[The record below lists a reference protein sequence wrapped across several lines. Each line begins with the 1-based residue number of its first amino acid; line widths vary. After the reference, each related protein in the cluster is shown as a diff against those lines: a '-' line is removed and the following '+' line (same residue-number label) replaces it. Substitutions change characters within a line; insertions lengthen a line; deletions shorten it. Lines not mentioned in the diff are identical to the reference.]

1 MLKLRILIGITIWW
15 LFLFFNIERIDSTL
29 NITPFVYVLVPVAA
43 VGLTLIPS
51 RIAQRSPLF
60 TITPV
65 LIAYI
70 ILKRAMGYALFERAL
85 AVTVT
90 EITGIVLTLLIVREV
105 LLIVRNFE
113 DAVAD
118 ITFRQLGLPP
128 RVYETPDAEDLYREV
143 KRSRR
148 FKHPL
153 SLMLVKP
160 RFDPDRVGVNQLVLD
175 IQRAMASRYVQ
186 ARLAKFLS
194 ENLRDTDLVAIDG
207 DDFIVLLPETTG
219 ETASQVLAELSEKAY
234 EEMGVQLNIGLAA
247 FPDKALTFNG
257 LIEAARSSL
266 ENEEQAL
273 GAPGEQQIATISF
286 ARQIENGQDATA
298 GLTD

>member
-1 MLKLRILIGITIWW
+1 MRA
-15 LFLFFNIERIDSTL
+15 R
-29 NITPFVYVLVPVAA
+29 PVPP
-43 VGLTLIPS
+43 LQPRPELL
-51 RIAQRSPLF
+51 RSPLF

-186 ARLAKFLS
+186 
-194 ENLRDTDLVAIDG
+194 V
-207 DDFIVLLPETTG
+207 
-219 ETASQVLAELSEKAY
+219 Y
-234 EEMGVQLNIGLAA
+234 
-247 FPDKALTFNG
+247 
-257 LIEAARSSL
+257 
-266 ENEEQAL
+266 QAL
-273 GAPGEQQIATISF
+273 IDARAESQEDPPSATLRLQF
-286 ARQIENGQDATA
+286 
-298 GLTD
+298 